1 MSVSARL
8 SRSDPPDEKL
18 HSALLLSRRT
28 YPPGDSWNFYG
39 LRTTSPLTTNQQTSS
54 GWSCRYQQQEKNN
67 QMETAINYG
76 SWPRQRPRRRGDR
89 SNKERLDDVF
99 IPGLQ

>member
-8 SRSDPPDEKL
+8 SRPSSRMKL
-18 HSALLLSRRT
+18 LASNIKRRT
-28 YPPGDSWNFYG
+28 TTLISDQG
-39 LRTTSPLTTNQQTSS
+39 TTSPLTTNQQTSS